1 MQVSVQHDPERS
13 RFHVPPESIDDD
25 VQHKMAN
32 MGIVLNYRRKGSKD
46 QGSEVVD
53 LHSTLVPPHLR
64 GRGVGTALV
73 QRALDWAR
81 DENLRVVPTCPFVQ
95 DFLEQHPEYQD
106 LIVDPPAAAGS
117 VDGDPWIAPAV
128 VPGLGQPRS

>member
-32 MGIVLNYRRKGSKD
+32 MGIVLNYRRKGP
-46 QGSEVVD
+46 EVVD

-64 GRGVGTALV
+64 GRGIGTALV
-73 QRALDWAR
+73 QHALDWAR
-81 DENLRVVPTCPFVQ
+81 SENVRVIATCPFVQ
-95 DFLEQHPEYQD
+95 DFLERNPEYQD
-106 LIVDPPAAAGS
+106 LIADQVKPGAVSPAAGLSDSAT
-117 VDGDPWIAPAV
+117 PKQAP
-128 VPGLGQPRS
+128 GR